1 MTIVKELTVIKEL
14 IRIVI
19 GPILTG
25 YTHSSQVDYAAY
37 KLFTTIVINCQM
49 SIVFLLFL
57 YDLGTLLFSLFS
69 FFATIRGNNYTQ
81 ESIT

>member
-25 YTHSSQVDYAAY
+25 YTHNSQVDYGAY
-37 KLFTTIVINCQM
+37 KLFTTIVINCLL
-49 SIVFLLFL
+49 IVCL
-57 YDLGTLLFSLFS
+57 
-69 FFATIRGNNYTQ
+69 
-81 ESIT
+81 

>member
-1 MTIVKELTVIKEL
+1 MTIVKELPVIKEI

-25 YTHSSQVDYAAY
+25 YTHSSQVDYGAY
-37 KLFTTIVINCQM
+37 KLFTTIVIKCQM

-57 YDLGTLLFSLFS
+57 YDLGTLLL
-69 FFATIRGNNYTQ
+69 TVVV
-81 ESIT
+81 